1 MADALAAELV
11 AGLNHSF
18 IGGEHE
24 RGLASGLAHGIQ
36 RVENRVG
43 GLARTVERRD
53 E

>member
-11 AGLNHSF
+11 AGLNHPF

-24 RGLASGLAHGIQ
+24 RGFATGLAHGFSASRIASAVS
-36 RVENRVG
+36 RVRSSG
-43 GLARTVERRD
+43 D